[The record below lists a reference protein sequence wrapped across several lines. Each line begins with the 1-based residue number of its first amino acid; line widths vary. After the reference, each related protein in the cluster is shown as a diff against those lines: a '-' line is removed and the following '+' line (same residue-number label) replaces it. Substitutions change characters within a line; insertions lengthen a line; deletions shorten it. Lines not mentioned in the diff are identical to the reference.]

1 MPRVKRGVAS
11 HKRRKRVLK
20 QAKGY
25 YGARSKLHG
34 VAREAVDKAALY
46 AYRDRK
52 QKKRTFRALW
62 ITRINAAR
70 MHDMSYSLFVSGLK
84 RAGVDVDRKILAQI
98 AVSDP
103 EGFEALVNV
112 AKSVPEMMNSYL

>member
-1 MPRVKRGVAS
+1 MPRVKRGVAA
-11 HKRRKRVLK
+11 HRRRKRILK
-20 QAKGY
+20 EAKGY

-34 VAREAVDKAALY
+34 TAREAVEKAGIY

-62 ITRINAAR
+62 ITRINAAAR
-70 MHDMSYSLFVSGLK
+70 EHDMSYSVFVSGLK
-84 RAGVDVDRKILAQI
+84 NAGVDVDRKILAQI

-103 EGFEALVNV
+103 AGFEALVSV
-112 AKSVPEMMNSYL
+112 ARQPAA

>member
-1 MPRVKRGVAS
+1 MSRVKRGVAA
-11 HKRRKRVLK
+11 HKRRKRILK
-20 QAKGY
+20 EAKGY

-34 VAREAVDKAALY
+34 TAREAVEKAGLY

-62 ITRINAAR
+62 ITRINAAAR
-70 MHDMSYSLFVSGLK
+70 LHDMSYSVFVSGLK

-103 EGFEALVNV
+103 EGFQALVDV
-112 AKSVPEMMNSYL
+112 ARQPAA

>member
-11 HKRRKRVLK
+11 HRRHKRILK

-34 VAREAVDKAALY
+34 TAREAVEKAGLY

-62 ITRINAAR
+62 ITRINAAAR
-70 MHDMSYSLFVSGLK
+70 EHDMSYSVFVSGLK

-103 EGFEALVNV
+103 QGFEALVGV
-112 AKSVPEMMNSYL
+112 ARQSAA